1 MKNLS
6 IIVFIL
12 ALLNTLESLSI
23 DLYLP
28 AFPSMAKIFQTDIG
42 HIQISI
48 SIFFAGFA
56 IGQLL
61 WGPLSDKK
69 GRKPMLYCGLILF
82 IIGAVAIFF
91 TKNVYVLW
99 MMRFLQAFGGSAG
112 IVIGRAIVI
121 DLYNKEKAVT
131 IFSKQSQISGIAPIV
146 APLLGS
152 VFLKF
157 WGWNSA
163 FSFLSILGA
172 LTLLLVVKYVPETNS
187 RITSPET
194 SIDETKLKHQLKI
207 IMSNKD
213 FINNTIIGSI
223 AFASLIIYISNAP
236 LLFMEIHGFSSEVF
250 SFIFAFN
257 SMALIFAAYITP
269 KLTQKIKD
277 TKILLSAA
285 ILLFSM
291 SCLHLVVSI
300 IQLPIG
306 LEVAVLFSSLI
317 AIGLLFPI
325 TTAHALSPFKEGRG
339 TAAALMGFMQLMLTF
354 LMSGLVGLL
363 ESKSVMPMI
372 VARIVLATIAVYFAY
387 DTFSRKNIL
396 VQSGAGE

>member
-1 MKNLS
+1 MRNLS

-28 AFPSMAKIFQTDIG
+28 AFPSMTQIFQTDIG

-69 GRKPMLYCGLILF
+69 GRKPVLYFGLVLF
-82 IIGAVAIFF
+82 IIGALAIVF
-91 TKNVYVLW
+91 TTNIFVLW
-99 MMRFLQAFGGSAG
+99 AMRFLQAFGGSAG

-121 DLYNKEKAVT
+121 DLYDKEKAVT

-152 VFLKF
+152 VFLRF

-172 LTLLLVVKYVPETNS
+172 LTLILVVKYIPETNS
-187 RITSPET
+187 RITSPKTDVSEINF
-194 SIDETKLKHQLKI
+194 IDQLKI
-207 IMSNKD
+207 IISNKD
-213 FINNTIIGSI
+213 FVANTIIGSI

-257 SMALIFAAYITP
+257 SLALILAAFITP
-269 KLTQKIKD
+269 KLIRRIKD
-277 TKILLSAA
+277 TKVLLAATVLLISMNGLHFFISAYH
-285 ILLFSM
+285 M
-291 SCLHLVVSI
+291 PVS
-300 IQLPIG
+300 
-306 LEVAVLFSSLI
+306 LEIAVLFLSLV

-325 TTAHALSPFKEGRG
+325 TTGHALSPFKEGRG
-339 TAAALMGFMQLMLTF
+339 TAAALMGFMQLMITF
-354 LMSGLVGLL
+354 VMSGLVGFL
-363 ESKSVMPMI
+363 ESKTIMPMI
-372 VARIVLATIAVYFAY
+372 ITRILLALIAVGFAY
-387 DTFSRKNIL
+387 KMYFRKT
-396 VQSGAGE
+396 VMA

>member
-1 MKNLS
+1 MRNLS

-28 AFPSMAKIFQTDIG
+28 AFPVMAKIFQTDIG

-69 GRKPMLYCGLILF
+69 GRKPMLYFGLLLF
-82 IIGAVAIFF
+82 ILGAVAIVF
-91 TKNVYVLW
+91 TENIYVLW
-99 MMRFLQAFGGSAG
+99 AMRFIQAFGGSAG

-121 DLYNKEKAVT
+121 DLYDKEKAVT

-172 LTLLLVVKYVPETNS
+172 LTLLLVIKYVPETNL
-187 RITSPET
+187 
-194 SIDETKLKHQLKI
+194 SINSSKTDAAKIKLGHQLKEI
-207 IMSNKD
+207 ISNRD
-213 FINNTIIGSI
+213 FMNNTIIGSV

-236 LLFMEIHGFSSEVF
+236 LLFMEIHGFSSVVF

-269 KLTQKIKD
+269 KLMKRIKD
-277 TKILLSAA
+277 FKILLSAA
-285 ILLFSM
+285 ILLFLM
-291 SCLHLVVSI
+291 SFLHIIITLSGLHVS
-300 IQLPIG
+300 
-306 LEVAVLFSSLI
+306 LEVAVLYISLI
-317 AIGLLFPI
+317 AVGLLFPI

-339 TAAALMGFMQLMLTF
+339 TAAALMGFMQLMITCI
-354 LMSGLVGLL
+354 MSGIVGLL
-363 ESKSVMPMI
+363 ESKSIMPMI
-372 VARIVLATIAVYFAY
+372 ISRTVLAIIGVYFAY
-387 DTFSRKNIL
+387 NTFLRKKRMT
-396 VQSGAGE
+396 